1 MQLGARSR
9 PALAGRARYLLM
21 VLPSR
26 PVCRAIAAFVQPR
39 AASACISTSSSWVN
53 IPHGPPHSSWLQEP
67 VTVRGTPDR
76 TARTRQGTTAGSAL
90 RASPTAAPR
99 RVSSRPVRVGNFG
112 DQIRGENRDRGH
124 SGLNGASRTGPRGLS
139 RPCYC
144 NISAVRVDLG
154 LDQIGHDV
162 GTIRAERVHPSSS
175 LRCYG
180 HGTAHQP
187 GDARRQGSCSC
198 PPVLRDARLVWG
210 SPARRPSLLLS
221 GRRNGLRALDS
232 PRRSR
237 GTRG

>member
-112 DQIRGENRDRGH
+112 DQIRGENRDRGRFNLEPRAPGRSDYPTELPLREVLLVARH
-124 SGLNGASRTGPRGLS
+124 CSGGV
-139 RPCYC
+139 
-144 NISAVRVDLG
+144 ILG
-154 LDQIGHDV
+154 FEQ
-162 GTIRAERVHPSSS
+162 
-175 LRCYG
+175 
-180 HGTAHQP
+180 
-187 GDARRQGSCSC
+187 
-198 PPVLRDARLVWG
+198 
-210 SPARRPSLLLS
+210 
-221 GRRNGLRALDS
+221 
-232 PRRSR
+232 
-237 GTRG
+237 